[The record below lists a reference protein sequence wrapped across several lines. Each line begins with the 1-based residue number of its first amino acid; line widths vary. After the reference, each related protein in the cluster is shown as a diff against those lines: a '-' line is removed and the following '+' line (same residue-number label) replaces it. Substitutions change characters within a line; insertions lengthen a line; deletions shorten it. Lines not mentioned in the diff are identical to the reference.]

1 MSEDVLSDAFFDARE
16 RDLKKRLKPKRFEH
30 ARGVSKTAASL
41 AETYGV
47 DVRKAR
53 LAGLLHDWDKE
64 YGDDEIRERARAL
77 GVDVDP
83 YVLDTMPR
91 LLHGQQRIERHGRH
105 HFDPLGKFRPDKPSP
120 SLGIIHFVEQQNTLA
135 RLRNQ
140 GGKFIEITTVESGQ
154 PRIRK
159 IGIPRLRMIVLQH
172 LQQQRTATAAAD
184 TADQQRL
191 IGQVRHRRKYCA
203 RHSGNPIVEVFTLP
217 GYDPGQGRLRYHHRK
232 EWFCCKNT
240 IL

>member
-83 YVLDTMPR
+83 YVLDMIIYIADAIEPSRDFDGLDELRAAIGAVPLEELFMMTFNHILLTLVERRRR
-91 LLHGQQRIERHGRH
+91 LH
-105 HFDPLGKFRPDKPSP
+105 P
-120 SLGIIHFVEQQNTLA
+120 A
-135 RLRNQ
+135 
-140 GGKFIEITTVESGQ
+140 TVEVWNHYVARSRDAKAEKG
-154 PRIRK
+154 
-159 IGIPRLRMIVLQH
+159 
-172 LQQQRTATAAAD
+172 TA
-184 TADQQRL
+184 
-191 IGQVRHRRKYCA
+191 
-203 RHSGNPIVEVFTLP
+203 
-217 GYDPGQGRLRYHHRK
+217 
-232 EWFCCKNT
+232 
-240 IL
+240 

>member
-91 LLHGQQRIERHGRH
+91 LLHG
-105 HFDPLGKFRPDKPSP
+105 P
-120 SLGIIHFVEQQNTLA
+120 
-135 RLRNQ
+135 
-140 GGKFIEITTVESGQ
+140 
-154 PRIRK
+154 
-159 IGIPRLRMIVLQH
+159 
-172 LQQQRTATAAAD
+172 TAAAELVRAYPD
-184 TADQQRL
+184 LSAD
-191 IGQVRHRRKYCA
+191 V
-203 RHSGNPIVEVFTLP
+203 V
-217 GYDPGQGRLRYHHRK
+217 
-232 EWFCCKNT
+232 
-240 IL
+240 

>member
-91 LLHGQQRIERHGRH
+91 LLHG
-105 HFDPLGKFRPDKPSP
+105 P
-120 SLGIIHFVEQQNTLA
+120 
-135 RLRNQ
+135 
-140 GGKFIEITTVESGQ
+140 
-154 PRIRK
+154 
-159 IGIPRLRMIVLQH
+159 
-172 LQQQRTATAAAD
+172 TAAAELVRAYPD
-184 TADQQRL
+184 LSAAVGMSDLDMIIYIADAIEPSRDFDGLDELRAAIGAVPLEELFMMTFNHILLTLVERRRRL
-191 IGQVRHRRKYCA
+191 HPA
-203 RHSGNPIVEVFTLP
+203 TVEVWNHYVARSRDAKAEKGTA
-217 GYDPGQGRLRYHHRK
+217 
-232 EWFCCKNT
+232 
-240 IL
+240 